1 MSDSRL
7 APRAGALRVAAAEAG
22 RYVAASAA
30 AFAVDFIVYAALIR
44 MAGWHYLLAA
54 PAAFAL
60 GLATIY
66 LLSVRLVFRERRLSD
81 ARVEFAVFAAIG
93 LLGMAVNQAM
103 LYAGVEGLSLSYE
116 GAKLLAATLVFCTN
130 FALRKLLLFPRDRSA
145 DER

>member
-1 MSDSRL
+1 MSDS
-7 APRAGALRVAAAEAG
+7 PFTSRAAALRLAAAEAG

-30 AFAVDFIVYAALIR
+30 AFAIDFIVYAALIR
-44 MAGWHYLLAA
+44 IAGWHYLLAA

-66 LLSVRLVFRERRLSD
+66 LLSVRLVFRERRISD
-81 ARVEFAVFAAIG
+81 ARVEFVVFAAIG

-116 GAKLLAATLVFCTN
+116 GAKLLAAALVFCTN
-130 FALRKLLLFPRDRSA
+130 FALRKLLLFTRYRSA